1 MNCLDFRR
9 AILANP
15 RQLDEAARAHSL
27 ECAGCRDFLDRQRD
41 LDAELFAAM
50 QVPPPDGLADRILVA
65 RGLRP
70 ARRPMAWAVAATIV
84 LAMGIAWVGGSRIIG
99 GDALGREAIA
109 HVIHEP
115 QALTIAH
122 AVASDMLPALLADQ
136 GLKAVASLGQVSYA
150 TFCPMGERIARHL
163 VVRTAEGPVT
173 LLLMPDDPAGRR
185 RALTEGDGLAA
196 LVLPAARGSIA
207 IVAASPAQVLAI
219 EKALSAT

>member
-9 AILANP
+9 DILANP
-15 RQLDEAARAHSL
+15 RQLAEAARAHSL

-41 LDAELFAAM
+41 LDAELFAAL
-50 QVPPPDGLADRILVA
+50 QVPTPDGLADRILVA

-70 ARRPMAWAVAATIV
+70 ARPPWAWATAATIV
-84 LAMGIAWVGGSRIIG
+84 LAVGIAWVGGSRIG

-115 QALTIAH
+115 QALSTAH
-122 AVASDMLPALLADQ
+122 AVANDMLPALLADQ
-136 GLKAVASLGQVSYA
+136 GMKAVVSLGQVSYA

-196 LVLPAARGSIA
+196 LVLPAARGSVA
-207 IVAASPAQVLAI
+207 IVAASSAQVLAV
-219 EKALSAT
+219 ERALTAS